1 MKEKENEKSSLSGK
15 PYNLS
20 ARDLL
25 DNMKMAEMVCDFY
38 DNEMK
43 ANTGHYYGEETAAYD
58 AAAEKFK
65 KYLRVKEE
73 LLFEMEKRVKEL
85 C

>member
-1 MKEKENEKSSLSGK
+1 MKEKQSEKNSLSG
-15 PYNLS
+15 LT
-20 ARDLL
+20 ARELL

-43 ANTGHYYGEETAAYD
+43 ANTGQYDGGETFAYD
-58 AAAEKFK
+58 AASAKFK

-73 LLFEMEKRVKEL
+73 LLFEMEKRVEKL

>member
-1 MKEKENEKSSLSGK
+1 MKENPNEKTSLSEMT
-15 PYNLS
+15 
-20 ARDLL
+20 ARELL
-25 DNMKMAEMVCDFY
+25 DTMKMAEIVCDFY

-43 ANTGHYYGEETAAYD
+43 ANTGQYDGGETFAYD
-58 AAAEKFK
+58 AASAKFK

-73 LLFEMEKRVKEL
+73 ILFEMEKRVEKL

>member
-1 MKEKENEKSSLSGK
+1 MKEKQSEKNPLSG
-15 PYNLS
+15 LT
-20 ARDLL
+20 ARELL

-43 ANTGHYYGEETAAYD
+43 ANTGQYDGEETLAYD
-58 AAAEKFK
+58 AATAKFK

-73 LLFEMEKRVKEL
+73 LLFEMEKRVEKL

>member
-1 MKEKENEKSSLSGK
+1 MKEKQSEKNSLSG
-15 PYNLS
+15 LT
-20 ARDLL
+20 ARELL

-43 ANTGHYYGEETAAYD
+43 ANTGHYYGEETAAYN

-73 LLFEMEKRVKEL
+73 LLFEMEKRVEKL

>member
-1 MKEKENEKSSLSGK
+1 
-15 PYNLS
+15 
-20 ARDLL
+20 
-25 DNMKMAEMVCDFY
+25 MAEMVCDFY

-43 ANTGHYYGEETAAYD
+43 ANTGQYDGEETLAYD
-58 AAAEKFK
+58 AASAKFK

-73 LLFEMEKRVKEL
+73 LLFEMEKRVEKL